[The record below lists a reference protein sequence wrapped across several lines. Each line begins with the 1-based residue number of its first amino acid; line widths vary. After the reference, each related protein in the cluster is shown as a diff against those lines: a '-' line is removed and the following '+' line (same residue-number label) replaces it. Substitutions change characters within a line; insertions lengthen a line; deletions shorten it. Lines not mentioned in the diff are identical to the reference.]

1 MKTFATVSLFIF
13 AIIFSGCEETK
24 KVIDVAGSVQ
34 LSGKYVVND
43 LKGATVAVNNTPT
56 LIFSALDKSIKGTT
70 GCNSVFGNYTL
81 DLYTIS
87 FTDIAVSEKAC
98 LDSNISKIEKDFLE
112 TLNNTGSY
120 NLQDNI
126 LTLYSKTDRKVLLK
140 ATKDTNN

>member
-1 MKTFATVSLFIF
+1 MKTFATVSLLIF